1 MCWDSC
7 RFSSLK
13 FSCFLRSS
21 KCMPWQTVLKT
32 SFVHWFSNI
41 TVKRKKWRKGGNNE
55 LLNAYQM
62 HTPYKRVSMFLIHLQ
77 NHIIVNVIFISHI
90 KTLRFRR
97 TLKNL
102 PQTTTCK
109 WKNQESSSVPLI
121 TKLKLFPVL
130 LHNVTYN
137 KKNRK
142 QF

>member
-1 MCWDSC
+1 M
-7 RFSSLK
+7 
-13 FSCFLRSS
+13 
-21 KCMPWQTVLKT
+21 
-32 SFVHWFSNI
+32 
-41 TVKRKKWRKGGNNE
+41 
-55 LLNAYQM
+55 
-62 HTPYKRVSMFLIHLQ
+62 
-77 NHIIVNVIFISHI
+77 

-137 KKNRK
+137 KKKSKTVLKTKAK
-142 QF
+142 QDLAKASLLVRAVFGRIEPTSSDNEKHEKVMKIYTGMDRAFM